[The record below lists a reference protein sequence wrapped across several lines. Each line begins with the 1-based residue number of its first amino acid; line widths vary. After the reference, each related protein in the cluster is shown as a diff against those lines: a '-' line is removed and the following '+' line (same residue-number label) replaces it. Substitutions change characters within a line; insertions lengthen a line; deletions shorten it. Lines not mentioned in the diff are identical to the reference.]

1 MKTPELRLR
10 GFSVR
15 KTDASRVPYAARSIE
30 AHRKRCSRRWY
41 EKNNKRLRI
50 SAKRYILRYLS
61 VAFFLFFR
69 YYGLVTGNIN
79 HPVSPNVC
87 GGIGNLTKG
96 VNGLCCMALWN

>member
-15 KTDASRVPYAARSIE
+15 KTDPSRVPYTAHSLE
-30 AHRKRCSRRWY
+30 SHRKRLQPPVVL
-41 EKNNKRLRI
+41 ENDKRLRI
-50 SAKRYILRYLS
+50 PAKRYIIRYLS
-61 VAFFLFFR
+61 VAFFLFFG
-69 YYGLVTGNIN
+69 YCGLVTGNIN

>member
-1 MKTPELRLR
+1 M
-10 GFSVR
+10 
-15 KTDASRVPYAARSIE
+15 PYTARSIE
-30 AHRKRCSRRWY
+30 AHRKRLQPPVVR
-41 EKNNKRLRI
+41 ENDKRLRI

-61 VAFFLFFR
+61 VAFFPFFG

-79 HPVSPNVC
+79 HPVSSNVC

>member
-1 MKTPELRLR
+1 MKIDNQCSFTHTGVEMSDYVTNMAFENKSALPLLTI
-10 GFSVR
+10 SL
-15 KTDASRVPYAARSIE
+15 KTLHNVTHSI
-30 AHRKRCSRRWY
+30 Y
-41 EKNNKRLRI
+41 V
-50 SAKRYILRYLS
+50 S
-61 VAFFLFFR
+61 VAFCLFFG